1 MYLRLINV
9 KAIERQRDS
18 YILVINNRY
27 EKMGESLYR
36 INKDALEIIRNLNG
50 TKTFDDL
57 VDMMIS
63 CHLEKKEQ
71 AKNNLLLKTLEQHE
85 RVGKVIE
92 NINTRYGKGFLYKIK
107 DGNSNAKNCGAFTS
121 NPSITPEGEI
131 KFCAMDNQTVIK
143 SLGNVFKEDIGQLF
157 SNNYQLMNMIRGI
170 QAPDYTSKEC
180 SGCEKKYFCSYCI
193 IRGLVAAK
201 EKGFENCAWYSQY
214 IPNEFRRLLI

>member
-36 INKDALEIIRNLNG
+36 INKD
-50 TKTFDDL
+50 
-57 VDMMIS
+57 
-63 CHLEKKEQ
+63 
-71 AKNNLLLKTLEQHE
+71 
-85 RVGKVIE
+85 
-92 NINTRYGKGFLYKIK
+92 
-107 DGNSNAKNCGAFTS
+107 
-121 NPSITPEGEI
+121 
-131 KFCAMDNQTVIK
+131 
-143 SLGNVFKEDIGQLF
+143 VFKEDIGQLF

>member
-1 MYLRLINV
+1 M
-9 KAIERQRDS
+9 
-18 YILVINNRY
+18 
-27 EKMGESLYR
+27 
-36 INKDALEIIRNLNG
+36 
-50 TKTFDDL
+50 
-57 VDMMIS
+57 
-63 CHLEKKEQ
+63 
-71 AKNNLLLKTLEQHE
+71 
-85 RVGKVIE
+85 
-92 NINTRYGKGFLYKIK
+92 
-107 DGNSNAKNCGAFTS
+107 
-121 NPSITPEGEI
+121 NPSISPMGNGCKLCAGCTGCMFCGPEGEI

>member
-1 MYLRLINV
+1 MNPSISPMGNGCKLCAGCTGCMFCGPS
-9 KAIERQRDS
+9 AIAAA
-18 YILVINNRY
+18 
-27 EKMGESLYR
+27 G
-36 INKDALEIIRNLNG
+36 AAG
-50 TKTFDDL
+50 F
-57 VDMMIS
+57 
-63 CHLEKKEQ
+63 
-71 AKNNLLLKTLEQHE
+71 
-85 RVGKVIE
+85 GKVIE

>member
-1 MYLRLINV
+1 MVTPQNIDQLENIAGWV
-9 KAIERQRDS
+9 KEAGIETYGISAITP
-18 YILVINNRY
+18 
-27 EKMGESLYR
+27 MGR
-36 INKDALEIIRNLNG
+36 ADLE
-50 TKTFDDL
+50 D
-57 VDMMIS
+57 
-63 CHLEKKEQ
+63 
-71 AKNNLLLKTLEQHE
+71 KNNLLLKTLEQHE

>member
-1 MYLRLINV
+1 MV
-9 KAIERQRDS
+9 
-18 YILVINNRY
+18 VIT
-27 EKMGESLYR
+27 
-36 INKDALEIIRNLNG
+36 A
-50 TKTFDDL
+50 
-57 VDMMIS
+57 
-63 CHLEKKEQ
+63 
-71 AKNNLLLKTLEQHE
+71 
-85 RVGKVIE
+85 
-92 NINTRYGKGFLYKIK
+92 
-107 DGNSNAKNCGAFTS
+107 
-121 NPSITPEGEI
+121 ITPEGEI